1 MDTRLSEH
9 VFVDTCI
16 AQWGKNIN
24 LRETGE
30 MSYNAKEKRHKR
42 WQKKNNEMPGQK
54 TEHASGYVNVF
65 SFHVSL
71 LGGSRAWAALP
82 HSLAEKV

>member
-1 MDTRLSEH
+1 MDTRLSEQ

-16 AQWGKNIN
+16 AQWDKNNN

-30 MSYNAKEKRHKR
+30 MSYNAKEKRRKK
-42 WQKKNNEMPGQK
+42 WQKNNEMPGQN

-71 LGGSRAWAALP
+71 LGGARAWAALP
-82 HSLAEKV
+82 HSIAEKV